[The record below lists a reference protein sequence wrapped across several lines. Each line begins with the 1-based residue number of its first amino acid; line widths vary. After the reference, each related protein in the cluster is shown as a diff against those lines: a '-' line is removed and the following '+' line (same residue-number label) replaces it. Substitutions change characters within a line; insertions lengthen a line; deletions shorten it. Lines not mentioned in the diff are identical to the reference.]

1 VLHFIPEQSSHAFF
15 PSFSLLLYSDISN
28 CEVVTAWA
36 EGCSWSEA
44 LEISGSP
51 PGDLARILSRVLDA
65 TRQFGNLPFAPLRR
79 SDMDGSTSTVA
90 TESRGIHP
98 EVRRLCR
105 DAAKAINRYPVK
117 DPLVFAGDED
127 DEGFDKEELDDT
139 LEFENDENDDD
150 VDADENDYDDSNVN
164 QADDTEA
171 TE

>member
-15 PSFSLLLYSDISN
+15 PSLSLLLYSDISN

-44 LEISGSP
+44 LEISGLP

-117 DPLVFAGDED
+117 DPLVFGED
-127 DEGFDKEELDDT
+127 DEDSDKENLDDT